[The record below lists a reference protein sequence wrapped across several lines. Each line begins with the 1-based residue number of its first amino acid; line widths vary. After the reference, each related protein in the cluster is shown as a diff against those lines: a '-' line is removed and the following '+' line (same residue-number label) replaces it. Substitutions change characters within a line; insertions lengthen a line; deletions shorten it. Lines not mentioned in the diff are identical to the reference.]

1 METKDDFRDENFSFG
16 ENLLYLV
23 VILDIK
29 SLAAHGVHVCDMY
42 SARNGCYA
50 TPPRSLLA

>member
-1 METKDDFRDENFSFG
+1 
-16 ENLLYLV
+16 LYLV
-23 VILDIK
+23 VILVIK
-29 SLAAHGVHVCDMY
+29 SLAAHGVHVRDMY